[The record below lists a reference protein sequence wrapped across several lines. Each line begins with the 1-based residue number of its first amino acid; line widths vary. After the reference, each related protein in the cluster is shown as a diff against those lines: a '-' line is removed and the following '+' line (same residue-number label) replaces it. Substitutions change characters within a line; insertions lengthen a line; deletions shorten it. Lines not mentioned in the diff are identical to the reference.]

1 MIPNNMN
8 NLSIQNRGLIPSHM
22 SNYSYPPQIAVS
34 QPKFGPSS
42 ALARTADYVN
52 INEIFSEY
60 YYAPEMEQMQAQNN
74 MMQLQQNEIYENQ
87 NFFDNPSNEH
97 EFLNCLF
104 NNTDQVQQP
113 MSIQANPNQLMPGLL
128 QSSNNSSTYAVPMR
142 VPPMPRQPIPMRNF
156 SDINNSEDN
165 DYDDADNTDPNKKK
179 RKYRIDGKELTTQQ
193 KIERRERNREH
204 AKRSRIRKKVLLDSL
219 QDQLAALRGEN
230 TKLRRVVAER
240 IPHLAQSILERC
252 TTEESQLLASDSESD
267 TNNTS
272 SKGNTAPAFMRTGN
286 SSEAHHASDPRKA
299 LMVPDFR
306 LISSLITS
314 QQNFVVSDPSLPDNP
329 IVYASEGFCK
339 LTGYKRQEVLGRNCR
354 FLQGPETDQR
364 AVNMIRRGI
373 SEGRDVSVCLL
384 NYKSDGTPFWN
395 QFFVAALRGADGNVV
410 NFVGVQ
416 CEVNTLPISQLKD
429 RVKKMPLPF

>member
-1 MIPNNMN
+1 M
-8 NLSIQNRGLIPSHM
+8 QNRGLIPPHM
-22 SNYSYPPQIAVS
+22 SNYPYPPQIAVS

-42 ALARTADYVN
+42 GLARNTEYVN

-60 YYAPEMEQMQAQNN
+60 YYAPEIEQMQTQNN

-87 NFFDNPSNEH
+87 NFFDNPSNDH

-104 NNTDQVQQP
+104 TSADQVQQP
-113 MSIQANPNQLMPGLL
+113 MSIQTNQNNIMAGHP
-128 QSSNNSSTYAVPMR
+128 QSSSNSGAYAVPMR

-156 SDINNSEDN
+156 SDINNMEDN
-165 DYDDADNTDPNKKK
+165 DYDDADNSDPNKKK
-179 RKYRIDGKELTTQQ
+179 RKYRIDGKELTMQQ

-204 AKRSRIRKKVLLDSL
+204 AKRSRIRKKVLLDTL

-252 TTEESQLLASDSESD
+252 TTEESQLLASDSED
-267 TNNTS
+267 DMNTS
-272 SKGNTAPAFMRTGN
+272 SKTGSATPAFMRTSADGHGH
-286 SSEAHHASDPRKA
+286 SHSSDPRKA

-364 AVNMIRRGI
+364 AVSMIRRGI